1 MPKGSTSF
9 AYPNPHELAP
19 WIAAEMG
26 SGPSASAADAAAKR
40 ISTAGRMFT
49 YSALTVPIAGALA
62 GFGLSRI
69 PTRMPEATYWT
80 IALTLAVL
88 VLFTTASWRSLVGLR
103 WPSVATLYYGA
114 ACINRLR
121 VGGNEQHDL
130 RYLTIVL
137 PLLERQLSSPHL
149 ASEVAGTKVAR
160 LHVAGIQAKLV
171 ADIGEAERHWR
182 GERGTAGRDGL
193 RGAIGRA
200 VAIVVLD
207 GWFVCKTKPSTVQT
221 TPVPG
226 SHESSVFA
234 RVWDSIASK
243 GTDAALGAVGSG
255 ALLILASR
263 PPIGS

>member
-103 WPSVATLYYGA
+103 WPSVATLFYGA

-182 GERGTAGRDGL
+182 GERGTRPRWPSRSHWAGRSYRGPRRLVRLQDQAVDSPDNSRTRLPRELCIRESVGL
-193 RGAIGRA
+193 HR
-200 VAIVVLD
+200 
-207 GWFVCKTKPSTVQT
+207 F
-221 TPVPG
+221 
-226 SHESSVFA
+226 
-234 RVWDSIASK
+234 
-243 GTDAALGAVGSG
+243 
-255 ALLILASR
+255 
-263 PPIGS
+263 